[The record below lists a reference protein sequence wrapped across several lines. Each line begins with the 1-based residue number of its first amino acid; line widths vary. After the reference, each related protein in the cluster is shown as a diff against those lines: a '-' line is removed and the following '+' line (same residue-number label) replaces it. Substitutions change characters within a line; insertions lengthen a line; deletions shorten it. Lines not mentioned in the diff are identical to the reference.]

1 VPVIRSRPALF
12 RGHDAAVTNAPE
24 GFTYRQRKNGDIEM
38 LHHGRPAGVL
48 RGPAAARFLVDVE
61 SQDPQEL
68 MARLTG
74 NYRHGNERTAK
85 NHPRNRN
92 R

>member
-1 VPVIRSRPALF
+1 LARATAGVDDTR
-12 RGHDAAVTNAPE
+12 VTGAPE
-24 GFTYRQRKNGDIEM
+24 GFVYRLRKNGDVE
-38 LHHGRPAGVL
+38 LSHHGRAAGVL
-48 RGPAAARFLVDVE
+48 RGAAAARFLIDVDN
-61 SQDPQEL
+61 SDPQEL

-85 NHPRNRN
+85 NHRRNRG

>member
-1 VPVIRSRPALF
+1 VARV
-12 RGHDAAVTNAPE
+12 PE
-24 GFTYRQRKNGDIEM
+24 GFTYRLRKNGDVEL

-48 RGPAAARFLVDVE
+48 RGERAARFLIDVDNE
-61 SQDPQEL
+61 DPQEL

-74 NYRHGNERTAK
+74 NYRHGNERTAR
-85 NHPRNRN
+85 NHPRNRS

>member
-1 VPVIRSRPALF
+1 MCTGVCEDHEL
-12 RGHDAAVTNAPE
+12 VTRAPD
-24 GFTYRQRKNGDIEM
+24 GFTYRVRKNGDVDL
-38 LHHGRPAGVL
+38 LHHGRAAGVL
-48 RGPAAARFLVDVE
+48 RGAVAAKFLIE
-61 SQDPQEL
+61 LENEDPQEL

-85 NHPRNRN
+85 NHPRNRP